1 MNKLSQLHRLEF
13 QVLILV
19 FNYLIKPLNLTLKLL
34 NMLILHLLVDHEL
47 LVVLLSLCLQHRN
60 HLTLLLYLLIG
71 LNQMIGLVDLGTF
84 AHDLPELGLCLKL
97 PQSLLQ
103 A

>member
-34 NMLILHLLVDHEL
+34 NMLILHLLVH
-47 LVVLLSLCLQHRN
+47 H
-60 HLTLLLYLLIG
+60 
-71 LNQMIGLVDLGTF
+71 
-84 AHDLPELGLCLKL
+84 
-97 PQSLLQ
+97 
-103 A
+103 